1 MTAKDDSLDL
11 KAVRAAFSADDAAK
25 LAIARTEGPL
35 WMAVDKAHTWV
46 FVDENGT
53 PGDEFRVAGPV
64 FGAPEFYEGD
74 AE

>member
-1 MTAKDDSLDL
+1 MTAKDAFPDL
-11 KAVRAAFSADDAAK
+11 EAVRAAFSADDAAK

-35 WMAVDKAHTWV
+35 WMAVDKPQTWV

-53 PGDEFRVAGPV
+53 PGDEFNAAGPV
-64 FGAPEFYEGD
+64 FGAPQLYEGD

>member
-1 MTAKDDSLDL
+1 MTAKDDSPDL
-11 KAVRAAFSADDAAK
+11 TAVRAAFSADDAAK

-35 WMAVDKAHTWV
+35 WMAVDKPQTWV

-53 PGDEFRVAGPV
+53 QGDEFRIAGPV
-64 FGAPEFYEGD
+64 FGTPELYQGD